1 MMRFI
6 SYCSSKCYEN
16 TDGQPGGHRSRRGR
30 GPRMAWPPCA
40 PQPSEM
46 AGDPDGRVRGRGP
59 QAKRSGKDSPEGAY
73 QPRPPARRRPPDVR
87 ERALPPR
94 RPPASPRRHPAV
106 TCGRTEKG
114 DIVPAQG
121 QQDMAGPAGERKGPI
136 SFVGRDG
143 RTWRDLQENEKGRYR
158 SAGGARGAE
167 GCFVRRGGRSHPGG
181 VRPRGAHPGG
191 SEQQEL

>member
-1 MMRFI
+1 MDSGNEKRRGI
-6 SYCSSKCYEN
+6 HCNSKCYEN

-73 QPRPPARRRPPDVR
+73 QPRPPACRRLPDGR

-94 RPPASPRRHPAV
+94 RPPATPRR
-106 TCGRTEKG
+106 
-114 DIVPAQG
+114 
-121 QQDMAGPAGERKGPI
+121 
-136 SFVGRDG
+136 
-143 RTWRDLQENEKGRYR
+143 DLRENEKGRYR
-158 SAGGARGAE
+158 SSAGTAGHGEICRRTKRGDI
-167 GCFVRRGGRSHPGG
+167 VRREGQEGQKGALCDVGG
-181 VRPRGAHPGG
+181 VRPRGAHRSIIRMVLPTILRKSG
-191 SEQQEL
+191 

>member
-1 MMRFI
+1 MSFHFTPRRACGRNCWGCWSGGAAGLMGYRPAGLRGVHQHLCKLLLFNTLQSSRWTVATKNREVSMMHFI
-6 SYCSSKCYEN
+6 SCCNSKCYEN

-73 QPRPPARRRPPDVR
+73 QPRPPACRRLPDGR

-94 RPPASPRRHPAV
+94 HPSATPRR
-106 TCGRTEKG
+106 
-114 DIVPAQG
+114 DL
-121 QQDMAGPAGERKGPI
+121 RKNG
-136 SFVGRDG
+136 
-143 RTWRDLQENEKGRYR
+143 KGR
-158 SAGGARGAE
+158 
-167 GCFVRRGGRSHPGG
+167 
-181 VRPRGAHPGG
+181 
-191 SEQQEL
+191 